1 MRCFNTS
8 LVRLAPLT
16 QLPWRHMLA
25 LFQYQLGSIGALLC
39 LSCLIRLPAF
49 QYQLGSIGA
58 PRRLGAILHVA
69 QIRLGTFPPAARG
82 YVTVDPR

>member
-1 MRCFNTS
+1 MPR
-8 LVRLAPLT
+8 
-16 QLPWRHMLA
+16 Q
-25 LFQYQLGSIGALLC
+25 
-39 LSCLIRLPAF
+39 F